1 MVFLTKELI
10 QLAPFGRS
18 AFFNRLAE
26 IKTKREIKKIGGFL
40 PQDEAEYIAKE
51 LGFLNE
57 LQNYIK
63 KKSKAANTKPL

>member
-10 QLAPFGRS
+10 TLSPFGRT
-18 AFFNRLAE
+18 AFFNHLGA
-26 IKTKREIKKIGGFL
+26 IKKKREIKKVGRFL

-51 LGFLNE
+51 LGFLTE

-63 KKSKAANTKPL
+63 KKTKAANTKPL